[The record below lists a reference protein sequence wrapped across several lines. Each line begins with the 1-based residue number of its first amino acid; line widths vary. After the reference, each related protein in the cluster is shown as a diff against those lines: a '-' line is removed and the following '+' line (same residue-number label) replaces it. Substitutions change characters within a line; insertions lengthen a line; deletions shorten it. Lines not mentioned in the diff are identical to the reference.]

1 MYARKNRSGC
11 SLLFLLVVAVA
22 GGILFYILDN
32 QQTLTPTPAASA
44 VTTPTLTP
52 QAVAAS
58 TATPVFEAQPEDET
72 ETIAR
77 TAPRLVVPRAGINQM
92 IVTAFLDGQSWDVST
107 LGMNVGHL
115 QGTSWVGEGRNV
127 VLSGHVE
134 MSDGR
139 RGIFGNLD
147 ELVEGDLIIVNDQ
160 GESVQ
165 YAVVDKYSTTP
176 DDLTPIYPTQSERL
190 TLITCGDYD
199 FLGDSYLERL
209 IVVAERVS

>member
-1 MYARKNRSGC
+1 M
-11 SLLFLLVVAVA
+11 FLLVVAVA
-22 GGILFYILDN
+22 GGIIFYVLDN
-32 QQTLTPTPAASA
+32 P
-44 VTTPTLTP
+44 PTLTAPAPASNADSTATMTP
-52 QAVAAS
+52 QVVAAS
-58 TATPVFEAQPEDET
+58 TATPVFEPEAASDAQT
-72 ETIAR
+72 VSQ

-147 ELVEGDLIIVNDQ
+147 ELVEGDLIIVDEQ
-160 GESVQ
+160 GETVQ
-165 YAVVDKYSTTP
+165 YAVVNKYRTTP
-176 DDLTPIYPTQSERL
+176 DDLTPIYPTETERL

-199 FLGDSYLERL
+199 FLGDTYRERL

>member
-1 MYARKNRSGC
+1 M
-11 SLLFLLVVAVA
+11 FLLVVAVA
-22 GGILFYILDN
+22 GGIIFYVLDN
-32 QQTLTPTPAASA
+32 P
-44 VTTPTLTP
+44 PTLTAPAPASNADSTATMTP
-52 QAVAAS
+52 QVVAAS
-58 TATPVFEAQPEDET
+58 TATPVFEPEAAAADDRT
-72 ETIAR
+72 VSQ

-147 ELVEGDLIIVNDQ
+147 ELVEGDLIIVDEQ
-160 GESVQ
+160 GETVQ
-165 YAVVDKYSTTP
+165 YAVVNKYRTTP
-176 DDLTPIYPTQSERL
+176 DDLTPIYPTETERL

-199 FLGDSYLERL
+199 FLGDTYRERL